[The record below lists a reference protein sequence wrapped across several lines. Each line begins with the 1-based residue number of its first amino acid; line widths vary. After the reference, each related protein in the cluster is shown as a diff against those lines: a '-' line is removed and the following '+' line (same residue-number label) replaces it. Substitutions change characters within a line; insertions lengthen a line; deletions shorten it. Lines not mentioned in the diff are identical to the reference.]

1 MPVFR
6 KQAVRVE
13 STRTRHR
20 NHAQPPISTHML
32 CGPRLLR
39 RCSLVAE
46 TAGLAEALTALEV
59 VAHARSTLAAAAAT
73 ATAAAA
79 PCTAILLAAW
89 KRGVP

>member
-32 CGPRLLR
+32 CGPHLLR

-59 VAHARSTLAAAAAT
+59 VAHARSTLAAAAAA
-73 ATAAAA
+73 ATAAA